1 MSCDAQYKDIV
12 RACLDQVDVI
22 RRMIDK
28 YSWAFKLVTTADGIM
43 EAFNEGKIG
52 SMIGVE
58 GGHCIDSSIATLR
71 MFYNL
76 GARYMT
82 ITHNCDTPWA
92 DTNSQDESGPVG
104 LSDFGV
110 TVIDEMNRLG
120 MIVDLSHVS
129 AATMREVLQV
139 SRAPVIFSHS
149 SAYGLCPSNRNVPD
163 DVLQLIK
170 EKNGLVMVNFYPNF
184 VTCSNNA
191 TTSDVAD
198 HIDYIRNLIG
208 PEYVGI
214 GADYDGINRVPVG
227 LEDTS
232 KYPNLFQ
239 ELQIVA
245 TRTLNSR

>member
-1 MSCDAQYKDIV
+1 
-12 RACLDQVDVI
+12 
-22 RRMIDK
+22 
-28 YSWAFKLVTTADGIM
+28 
-43 EAFNEGKIG
+43 
-52 SMIGVE
+52 
-58 GGHCIDSSIATLR
+58 

-92 DTNSQDESGPVG
+92 DTNSADESGPVG

-129 AATMREVLQV
+129 AATMREALQV

-208 PEYVGI
+208 PEYIGI

-239 ELQIVA
+239 ELQNRGYPDVQLKMIAGDNLIRVFKEVEQVSQTMQAEMTPHENLIPVSDLANKTACRAIVP
-245 TRTLNSR
+245 